1 MIVLSKDMDFLKF
14 KSRHLIIIDNLADL
28 LQEIT
33 KQYDTFKET
42 NVIPTVNQL
51 LVTLRQG
58 LIEEIKE
65 KIGEKIFLST
75 DYEKTSDFKME
86 KIDYYSNKITSIRDN
101 YAEVELMIEL
111 KFSINVFPDHLD
123 IERAVFEDKVSR
135 HKLIKKILVPV
146 DIEVYFRGLQT
157 AKIKWINSNDP
168 VMVDFY

>member
-1 MIVLSKDMDFLKF
+1 M
-14 KSRHLIIIDNLADL
+14 HLL
-28 LQEIT
+28 
-33 KQYDTFKET
+33 F
-42 NVIPTVNQL
+42 
-51 LVTLRQG
+51 
-58 LIEEIKE
+58 
-65 KIGEKIFLST
+65 F
-75 DYEKTSDFKME
+75 
-86 KIDYYSNKITSIRDN
+86 YSNKITSIRDN